1 MEEFE
6 RLTDEHPSRD
16 CRRRCGRICGRCLD
30 RIDGAL
36 GTLLDLYRES
46 DQALAPGGP
55 VLRERVSGSRATVG
69 IVLDER
75 ALALRTRT
83 AEVMALWARLVVDER
98 TGIRPADRGVGALV
112 RFLRRQLS
120 WLAGHPAGPDFDEEL
135 AELLGELRALLG
147 PGPARRLAL
156 GPCTRPECGGT
167 LYGVLPADGGDRVP
181 NHVACDDGHALPP
194 RQWLLVADRM
204 REAA

>member
-1 MEEFE
+1 M
-6 RLTDEHPSRD
+6 
-16 CRRRCGRICGRCLD
+16 
-30 RIDGAL
+30 
-36 GTLLDLYRES
+36 
-46 DQALAPGGP
+46 
-55 VLRERVSGSRATVG
+55 
-69 IVLDER
+69 LDER

>member
-1 MEEFE
+1 MEGFQQ
-6 RLTDEHPSRD
+6 LTDSHRSRD
-16 CRRRCGRICGRCLD
+16 CRRLCGRICVRCLD
-30 RIDGAL
+30 RMDRGLRAL
-36 GTLLDLYRES
+36 LGLYRES
-46 DQALAPGGP
+46 DEALAPGAP

-98 TGIRPADRGVGALV
+98 TGDRPAGRGMGALV
-112 RFLRRQLS
+112 RFLRQQLH
-120 WLAGHPAGPDFDEEL
+120 WLAGHQAGPDFDEEL
-135 AELLGELRALLG
+135 AELLGDLRGLLG
-147 PGPARRLAL
+147 MGPVSRFEL
-156 GPCTRPECGGT
+156 GPCTRPECAGT
-167 LYGVLPADGGDRVP
+167 LYGVLPADGGGGVP
-181 NHVACDDGHALPP
+181 THVTCDDGHALPP